1 MSRRPSPSLNAGE
14 KVADGYNIHI
24 AGVSTLAFGMIE
36 GFDKESSKTI
46 TVIHASPSYRY
57 QIIRG

>member
-46 TVIHASPSYRY
+46 TVIHASPSYR
-57 QIIRG
+57 I